1 MLSTEKKSALGVYGV
16 LVAAALALTGCA
28 HHTATRENLAS
39 ARTSVESAR
48 RSGAPADAPVEFR
61 RAEDKLNAAEA
72 AARDER
78 YGEAKRLAEEARI
91 DADLAE
97 QNAQSARARRA
108 VAELQQSISV
118 LRQQM
123 GLPPES

>member
-1 MLSTEKKSALGVYGV
+1 
-16 LVAAALALTGCA
+16 
-28 HHTATRENLAS
+28 
-39 ARTSVESAR
+39 VESAR